1 METKWL
7 HNPEQGDKT
16 LYYRKRDGIAVEHMI
31 RSAEFNMRYNHFH
44 QEYEI
49 YLLLGGRRQ
58 IFYDNRAYIAEAGSL
73 ILVNSGQIH
82 MSHSVAN
89 DPSKQYERIILY
101 IDQEKIRQ
109 YDAMFPDLKM
119 GEFMREHYG
128 IYALSVEQQRRMTYM
143 FRTIMRELDEQLPR
157 SQTAINLEIIST
169 FINFW
174 RESTPVS
181 YLQDKNS
188 SAKDGREGKYAIV
201 YAVSDY
207 VSTHFCEDISLD
219 QLANQ
224 FFISKYYLS
233 RSFREVTGF
242 GIREY
247 VNILRVQ
254 KAQSML
260 QETNLSVSEIAETL
274 GFDSITYFER
284 IFKRHL
290 AVSPVQFRRDITG
303 TDSRTL

>member
-1 METKWL
+1 M
-7 HNPEQGDKT
+7 
-16 LYYRKRDGIAVEHMI
+16 
-31 RSAEFNMRYNHFH
+31 
-44 QEYEI
+44 
-49 YLLLGGRRQ
+49 
-58 IFYDNRAYIAEAGSL
+58 
-73 ILVNSGQIH
+73 
-82 MSHSVAN
+82 
-89 DPSKQYERIILY
+89 
-101 IDQEKIRQ
+101 
-109 YDAMFPDLKM
+109 
-119 GEFMREHYG
+119 
-128 IYALSVEQQRRMTYM
+128 
-143 FRTIMRELDEQLPR
+143 PR

-219 QLANQ
+219 QLANR

-290 AVSPVQFRRDITG
+290 AVSPVQFRRDIMK
-303 TDSRTL
+303 

>member
-31 RSAEFNMRYNHFH
+31 RSSQFNMRYNHFH

-73 ILVNSGQIH
+73 ILVDSGQIH
-82 MSHSVAN
+82 MSHSVTN
-89 DPSKQYERIILY
+89 DPYKQYERIILY
-101 IDQEKIRQ
+101 IDQDKIQ
-109 YDAMFPDLKM
+109 QFDAMFPDLKM
-119 GEFMREHYG
+119 GEFMHEHFG
-128 IYALSVEQQRRMTYM
+128 IYALSVDMQRRMTYM

-181 YLQDKNS
+181 YLQDKEN
-188 SAKDGREGKYAIV
+188 AMKGGREGKYATV

-207 VSTHFCEDISLD
+207 VSTHFCEEITLD
-219 QLANQ
+219 ELANR

-260 QETNLSVSEIAETL
+260 LETNLSVSEIAETL

-290 AVSPVQFRRDITG
+290 AVSPVQFRRDKK
-303 TDSRTL
+303 

>member
-7 HNPEQGDKT
+7 HNPEEGDKT
-16 LYYRKRDGIAVEHMI
+16 LYYRKRNGIAVEHMI
-31 RSAEFNMRYNHFH
+31 RSSEFNMRYNHFH

-73 ILVNSGQIH
+73 ILVDSGQIH
-82 MSHSVAN
+82 MSHSVPN
-89 DPSKQYERIILY
+89 DPFKQYERIILY
-101 IDQEKIRQ
+101 IDQEKVRQ

-119 GEFMREHYG
+119 GEFMRKHFG
-128 IYALSVEQQRRMTYM
+128 IYALSVEQQHRMTYM
-143 FRTIMRELDEQLPR
+143 FRTIMQELDEQLPR
-157 SQTAINLEIIST
+157 SQTAIDLEIIST

-181 YLQDKNS
+181 CLQDKNNS
-188 SAKDGREGKYAIV
+188 VKDGREGKYATV
-201 YAVSDY
+201 YAVSDF
-207 VSTHFCEDISLD
+207 VSTHFCEDITLD
-219 QLANQ
+219 ELANR

-233 RSFREVTGF
+233 RSFREVTGL

-254 KAQSML
+254 RAQSML
-260 QETNLSVSEIAETL
+260 QETSLSVSEIAEAL

-284 IFKRHL
+284 IFKRHV
-290 AVSPVQFRRDITG
+290 AVSPVRFRRDIMK
-303 TDSRTL
+303 

>member
-16 LYYRKRDGIAVEHMI
+16 LYYRKRYGIAVEHMI
-31 RSAEFNMRYNHFH
+31 RSAQFDMRYNHFH

-58 IFYDNRAYIAEAGSL
+58 IFFDNRAYIAEAGSL
-73 ILVNSGQIH
+73 ILVDSGQIH
-82 MSHSVAN
+82 MSHSVSN
-89 DPSKQYERIILY
+89 DPYKEYERIILY
-101 IDQEKIRQ
+101 IDQDKIRQ
-109 YDAMFPDLKM
+109 YDTMFPDLKM
-119 GEFMREHYG
+119 GEFMRNHYG
-128 IYALSVEQQRRMTYM
+128 IYALSVEMQRRMMYM

-157 SQTAINLEIIST
+157 SQTAINLEILST

-174 RESTPVS
+174 RDSTPVS
-181 YLQDKNS
+181 YLQDKDS
-188 SAKDGREGKYAIV
+188 AAKDGREGKYATV

-207 VSTHFCEDISLD
+207 VSAHFCENLALD
-219 QLANQ
+219 ELADR

-260 QETNLSVSEIAETL
+260 LETSLTISEIAEAL

-290 AVSPVQFRRDITG
+290 SVSPVQFRKNIK
-303 TDSRTL
+303 

>member
-82 MSHSVAN
+82 MSQSVAN

-219 QLANQ
+219 QLANR

-290 AVSPVQFRRDITG
+290 AVSPVQFRRDIMK
-303 TDSRTL
+303 

>member
-7 HNPEQGDKT
+7 HNPEEGDKT
-16 LYYRKRDGIAVEHMI
+16 LYFRKRNGIAVEHMI

-49 YLLLGGRRQ
+49 YLLLGGRRR
-58 IFYDNRAYIAEAGSL
+58 FFFDNRAYIAEAGSL
-73 ILVNSGQIH
+73 ILVDSGQIH
-82 MSHSVAN
+82 MSHSVPN
-89 DPSKQYERIILY
+89 DPFKQYERIILY
-101 IDQEKIRQ
+101 IDRNKVKQ

-119 GEFMREHYG
+119 GEYIRQHFG
-128 IYALSVEQQRRMTYM
+128 IYTLSTEQQRRIAYM
-143 FRTIMRELDEQLPR
+143 FRSIMRELDEQLPR
-157 SQTAINLEIIST
+157 SQTAIDLEILSM

-181 YLQDKNS
+181 YLQDKESPN
-188 SAKDGREGKYAIV
+188 KEGREGKYATV

-207 VSTHFCEDISLD
+207 VSAHFCEEITLD
-219 QLANQ
+219 QLANR

-233 RSFREVTGF
+233 RSFREVTGL

-247 VNILRVQ
+247 VNLLRVQ

-260 QETNLSVSEIAETL
+260 QETNLSVSEVAESL
-274 GFDSITYFER
+274 GFDSLTYFER

-290 AVSPVQFRRDITG
+290 EVSPVQFRREVMKMQ
-303 TDSRTL
+303 